1 MAEQNVSGRGYNKSM
16 TTTQDIDDPTMY
28 EDYYSCDLA
37 ISITNIKA
45 KNAHH
50 AEAVMQ
56 TFIDEIGKIMVDEL
70 SWDDAQWGIITNK
83 FIPELQ
89 CWVEE

>member
-1 MAEQNVSGRGYNKSM
+1 MAIQNVSGRGYNSNM
-16 TTTQDIDDPTMY
+16 TTETTENPEMY
-28 EDYYSCDLA
+28 ADYYSCDLA
-37 ISITNIKA
+37 ISMTNIKA
-45 KNAHH
+45 KNRHH

-56 TFIDEIGKIMVDEL
+56 TFIDEIAKVMDDEL
-70 SWDDAQWGIITNK
+70 SWDDAQWDIITNK

>member
-1 MAEQNVSGRGYNKSM
+1 MLQ
-16 TTTQDIDDPTMY
+16 
-28 EDYYSCDLA
+28 DYYSCDLA

-45 KNAHH
+45 KNRHH

-56 TFIDEIGKIMVDEL
+56 TFIDEIAKIMDDEL
-70 SWDDAQWGIITNK
+70 SWDDAQWDITTNT
-83 FIPELQ
+83 FVPELQ

>member
-1 MAEQNVSGRGYNKSM
+1 MAVQDVSGRGYDSHM
-16 TTTQDIDDPTMY
+16 TTDTIEDPTLY
-28 EDYYSCDLA
+28 ADYYSCDLA

-45 KNAHH
+45 KNRHH

-56 TFIDEIGKIMVDEL
+56 TFIDEIAKVMDDEL
-70 SWDDAQWGIITNK
+70 SWDDAQWGIITNR
-83 FIPELQ
+83 FIPELD

>member
-1 MAEQNVSGRGYNKSM
+1 MAVQDVSGQGYNRSM
-16 TTTQDIDDPTMY
+16 TTETTEDPTLY
-28 EDYYSCDLA
+28 ADYYSCDLA

-56 TFIDEIGKIMVDEL
+56 TFIDEIGKIMTDEL

>member
-1 MAEQNVSGRGYNKSM
+1 M

-56 TFIDEIGKIMVDEL
+56 TFIDEIAKVMDYEL
-70 SWDDAQWGIITNK
+70 SWDDAQWGIITNR